1 MTVPQWGKFPLE
13 LDEVQSG
20 QQRDHEMHPYLDTEA
35 IPYARSNA
43 HDYVCKRPTWTD
55 ASAKPITWETPA
67 GRGAVS
73 RCHRTRTST
82 RQRSR
87 RG

>member
-35 IPYARSNA
+35 IPYARSNQP
-43 HDYVCKRPTWTD
+43 CQ
-55 ASAKPITWETPA
+55 SQ
-67 GRGAVS
+67 
-73 RCHRTRTST
+73 ST
-82 RQRSR
+82 VNDLPQAT
-87 RG
+87 